1 MHGTYHRRATITRA
15 CLSPGRPT
23 WPVCWPPVARKAL
36 LRETRA
42 ALMKKLQVGSS
53 EFLSIMRVV
62 QGDLDVSVRR
72 LLVSDIEHET
82 KT

>member
-1 MHGTYHRRATITRA
+1 M
-15 CLSPGRPT
+15 
-23 WPVCWPPVARKAL
+23 ARKAL